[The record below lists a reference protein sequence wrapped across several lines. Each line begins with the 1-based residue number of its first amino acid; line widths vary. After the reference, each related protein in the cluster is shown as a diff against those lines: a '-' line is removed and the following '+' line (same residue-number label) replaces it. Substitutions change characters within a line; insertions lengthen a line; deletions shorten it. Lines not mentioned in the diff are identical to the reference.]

1 MDNVEKKYRMEIKG
15 IERGKKK
22 REKNRREYKGQS
34 IYAEL
39 EITKV
44 SDIFQYLL
52 KI

>member
-1 MDNVEKKYRMEIKG
+1 MQRKKCRIEING

-22 REKNRREYKGQS
+22 KEKDRRKYKGQN

-44 SDIFQYLL
+44 SDVFQYLL
-52 KI
+52 RI

>member
-1 MDNVEKKYRMEIKG
+1 MDIKG
-15 IERGKKK
+15 IEKDKKK
-22 REKNRREYKGQS
+22 KEKDRREYKGHS

-44 SDIFQYLL
+44 SDTFQYLL